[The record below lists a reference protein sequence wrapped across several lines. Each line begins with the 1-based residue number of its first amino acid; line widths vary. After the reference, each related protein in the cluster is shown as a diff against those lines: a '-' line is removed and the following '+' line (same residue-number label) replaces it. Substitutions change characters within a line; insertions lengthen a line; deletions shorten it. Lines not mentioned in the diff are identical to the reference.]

1 MSPRRIAPARRW
13 SVCTTCGRRSIFSR
27 CSKRLPRGNDEVL
40 SAQCPVLRRHYKA
53 PSTEH
58 RRGHAVN
65 WYERLLSLQFTWRD
79 AVDVIVVAF
88 IIYSILALIRGTR
101 AMQIA
106 IGLAVLVSTFFVARA
121 FDLPALEAI
130 SREILFYLPFAIIVL
145 FQHEIR
151 RALARMGSNPLLAF
165 LTRGRTA
172 TQFEPVVRAVEIL
185 SEKHFGALL
194 AIERAQSLRMVAE
207 TAKPIDALISTELLV
222 SIFTPGGPLHD
233 GAVII
238 RGNRVIAAG
247 AFLPLTA
254 STDPK
259 LGHGTRH
266 RAALGLSEESDA
278 LVIVVSEENGSVA
291 VAREGALTENLDA
304 QALTRLLEAR

>member
-1 MSPRRIAPARRW
+1 
-13 SVCTTCGRRSIFSR
+13 
-27 CSKRLPRGNDEVL
+27 
-40 SAQCPVLRRHYKA
+40 
-53 PSTEH
+53 
-58 RRGHAVN
+58 VN
-65 WYERLLSLQFTWRD
+65 WYDRLLSLQFTWRD

-88 IIYSILALIRGTR
+88 ILYNILALIRGTR
-101 AMQIA
+101 AMQVS
-106 IGLAVLVSTFFVARA
+106 IGLAVLASTFFIARA

-165 LTRGRTA
+165 F
-172 TQFEPVVRAVEIL
+172 TQGGSGTHFEAVVRAVEIL

-194 AIERAQSLRMVAE
+194 AIERTQSLRMYAE
-207 TAKPIDALISTELLV
+207 AAKPIDALVSTELLI
-222 SIFTPGGPLHD
+222 SIFTPPGPLHD

-254 STDPK
+254 TPDPK
-259 LGHGTRH
+259 LAHGTRH
-266 RAALGLSEESDA
+266 RAALGLSEDSDA
-278 LVIVVSEENGSVA
+278 MIIIVSEENGSIA
-291 VAREGALTENLDA
+291 VASEGTLRENLDR
-304 QALTRLLEAR
+304 QTLTRLLETR